1 MALSWARGGERKGAG
16 EEGGG
21 ERKGRGEVEGGERRE

>member
-1 MALSWARGGERKGAG
+1 VRERGRGIEIKKG

-21 ERKGRGEVEGGERRE
+21 ERREDIMKFC